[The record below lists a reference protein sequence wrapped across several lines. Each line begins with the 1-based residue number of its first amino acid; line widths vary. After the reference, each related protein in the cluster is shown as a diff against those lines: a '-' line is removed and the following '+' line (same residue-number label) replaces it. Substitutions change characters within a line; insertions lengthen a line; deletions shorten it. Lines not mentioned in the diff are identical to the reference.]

1 MNSSFRKILALN
13 EVGSV
18 SKILQQYD
26 PKIGL
31 NEGDGKYL
39 IKAIPSPTQKPMIG
53 KSTEITI
60 PLTDSNIDV
69 VEFTK
74 SYFSLSVNVDLDFD
88 PGFPVLPDVPDAWMA
103 AVNSTVFGTNS
114 TNKVWWNNN
123 SMFEALAKMT
133 YFFVGFKSATDIISS
148 YKITNRNIDVGGT
161 QTNNAQIESF
171 LYNFMKA
178 KTEKDNKRNTH
189 SLWENVHSHNP
200 SVCGRYFS
208 LWDLHI
214 AQQSGRKLHVEF
226 PVIIGFDDFLPFQF
240 FSLYPSS
247 VFGELSLVIR
257 VSPDAMVWCS
267 VDPVSSILE
276 QVDISSAPVATT
288 TGFTNPVLDLKK
300 IATNISTK
308 DRQHYYDKRFIQLNA
323 PGVAAT
329 NVIASG
335 DTGAVLA
342 TFAGHDLTVRA
353 DNIMIIEA
361 VSTVCGFGLNPIFHS
376 QLVRY
381 YTSTPMVI
389 PGEIVRTFNFSTG
402 PNAGGLNCVAT
413 LPMINVKEVIVL
425 FPRYA
430 TDLTVF
436 HNPCLSNL
444 QIQMLSRNWPDQP
457 ASTVSAEF
465 FRLQLEAANLDSIL
479 HCTESFEN
487 SYTCIPTYN
496 YPYRDRS
503 RVDNTDFAFILP
515 TERGSGN
522 AFFFDGVNS
531 VSETIQLK
539 GTPLSVDLE
548 GNQIPPELNTYY
560 RLNRNNDNHAAV
572 GAVDKLNRTAPILSL
587 VSDTFFIFQVGQLAV
602 YETGHTWNEIFSTR
616 FPDLYDKLLA
626 IVEKDTLDG

>member
-31 NEGDGKYL
+31 NEGSGKYL
-39 IKAIPSPTQKPMIG
+39 IKAIPSPTQKPMVG
-53 KSTEITI
+53 SGTEITI

-74 SYFSLSVNVDLDFD
+74 SYFSLSVSIDLDFD
-88 PGFPVLPDVPDAWMA
+88 PGFPVLPDVPNEWMKV
-103 AVNSTVFGTNS
+103 VNPDVFGNDS
-114 TNKVWWNNN
+114 PNKVWYNN
-123 SMFEALAKMT
+123 SMFEGLAKST
-133 YFFVGFKSATDIISS
+133 YFFVGFKSASDIISS
-148 YKITNRNIDVGGT
+148 YKITNKGIDVSGA
-161 QTNNAQIESF
+161 QANNAQIESF

-178 KTEKDNKRNTH
+178 KSEKDNKRNTH

-200 SVCGRYFS
+200 SICGKYFS

-214 AQQSGRKLHVEF
+214 AQLSGRKLHVEF

-240 FSLYPSS
+240 FSLYPAS
-247 VFGELSLVIR
+247 VFGELALVLR
-257 VSPDAMVWCS
+257 VSPDALVWCS
-267 VDPVSSILE
+267 VNPVDSILE
-276 QVDISSAPVATT
+276 QVDISNTPTAAAN
-288 TGFTNPVLDLKK
+288 GFTNPIVDLKK
-300 IATNISTK
+300 VATNISTK
-308 DRQHYYDKRFIQLNA
+308 DRQHYYDRRFIQLNA

-329 NVIASG
+329 NVISSG
-335 DTGAVLA
+335 DSGGVLA
-342 TFAGHDLTVRA
+342 TYGGYNLTVRA
-353 DNIMIIEA
+353 DSIMVIEA
-361 VSTVCGFGLNPIFHS
+361 VSTVCGFGLNASFNS
-376 QLVRY
+376 QLIKH
-381 YTSTPMVI
+381 YTNTPMVI
-389 PGEIVRTFNFSTG
+389 PGEIVRIFNFSTG

-430 TDLTVF
+430 TDRTVF

-487 SYTCIPTYN
+487 SYTSIPTYN

-539 GTPLSVDLE
+539 GTPLSIDLE

-560 RLNRNNDNHAAV
+560 RLNRNNDVHTEP

-602 YETGHTWNEIFSTR
+602 YETGHTWNEIFESR
-616 FPDLYDKLLA
+616 YPELYGRLLSL
-626 IVEKDTLDG
+626 VERDALSE